1 MGQIV
6 IIFIHLLK
14 DPYEFPSFSSFA
26 SYLLLI
32 RECGVSVI
40 SASTINLR

>member
-6 IIFIHLLK
+6 ILFIHLLK
-14 DPYEFPSFSSFA
+14 DLMSFLPFSSFA
-26 SYLLLI
+26 SYLLLV

-40 SASTINLR
+40 SVSTINLR